1 MQSSGSGT
9 SFLERCWTLFFDEAV
24 QGERQ
29 RTGVGLLIAPCLSAN
44 LFEFTLVDERVTS
57 LCLHVGEKV
66 LTVVCIYD
74 SNTNS
79 ESPSILESLEQVHR
93 SASTRDFIVLLRDY
107 SDHLDND
114 NKTWYSV
121 IERNP
126 SGVQ

>member
-9 SFLERCWTLFFDEAV
+9 SFLDRCWTLFFDEAV

-66 LTVVCIYD
+66 LTVVWIKHQFRV
-74 SNTNS
+74 
-79 ESPSILESLEQVHR
+79 PIH
-93 SASTRDFIVLLRDY
+93 FGVLGTGAQKCFY
-107 SDHLDND
+107 
-114 NKTWYSV
+114 
-121 IERNP
+121 
-126 SGVQ
+126 